1 MTDHVFQL
9 VDEGHTIENDGDEKW
24 PVFGCNME
32 QLFTDMKVLSSTVS
46 HDLSQKYTPFQVV
59 LSFKKNQHVR
69 FFLKLNSGSCGKK
82 LNEGSFCNERG
93 NELNI

>member
-69 FFLKLNSGSCGKK
+69 FF
-82 LNEGSFCNERG
+82 
-93 NELNI
+93 